1 MELIKN
7 IEDLAIEYRK
17 HWKEDLWESKDIEEF
32 GLNEFIGG
40 KAEAYEDCV
49 QIIKQD
55 FQPII
60 RLSEETIE
68 DNLQGIAQAFSTS
81 EGIDIN
87 YTDITRWKKTADESS
102 LVQMSNNII
111 ELMNFRFDFEDEE
124 ACQIAEKIVLEIK
137 KV

>member
-17 HWKEDLWESKDIEEF
+17 YWKEGLWESKDIEEF

-68 DNLQGIAQAFSTS
+68 DNLQDIAQVFSTS
-81 EGIDIN
+81 EGVGID
-87 YTDITRWKKTADESS
+87 YLDITRWMTAADELS

-111 ELMNFRFDFEDEE
+111 ELMGFRFDFDEE
-124 ACQIAEKIVLEIK
+124 ESCQIAEKIVLEIK

>member
-7 IEDLAIEYRK
+7 IEDLATEYRNN
-17 HWKEDLWESKDIEEF
+17 WKEDLWESEDIEEF

-49 QIIKQD
+49 QIIKD
-55 FQPII
+55 SQPII

-68 DNLQGIAQAFSTS
+68 YNLEDIAQAFSTS
-81 EGIDIN
+81 EGVGID
-87 YTDITRWKKTADESS
+87 YVDIIRWMTAADELS

-111 ELMNFRFDFEDEE
+111 ELMGYRFDFDEEE

>member
-1 MELIKN
+1 
-7 IEDLAIEYRK
+7 
-17 HWKEDLWESKDIEEF
+17 
-32 GLNEFIGG
+32 LNEFIGG

-68 DNLQGIAQAFSTS
+68 DNLQDIAQAFSTS
-81 EGIDIN
+81 EGVGID
-87 YTDITRWKKTADESS
+87 YLDITRWMTAADELS

-111 ELMNFRFDFEDEE
+111 ELMGFRFDFDEE
-124 ACQIAEKIVLEIK
+124 ESCQIAEKIVLEIK

>member
-1 MELIKN
+1 M
-7 IEDLAIEYRK
+7 
-17 HWKEDLWESKDIEEF
+17 WESKDIEEF

-40 KAEAYEDCV
+40 KAEAYKDCV

-55 FQPII
+55 FQPI

-68 DNLQGIAQAFSTS
+68 DNLQDIAQSFPTS
-81 EGIDIN
+81 EGIGID
-87 YTDITRWKKTADESS
+87 YLDITRWMTAADELS

-111 ELMNFRFDFEDEE
+111 ELMGFRFDFDEE
-124 ACQIAEKIVLEIK
+124 ESCQISEKIVLEIK